1 MTKDLELRM
10 QSQVQLMLHQVEMA
24 QLIDQAE
31 RLRLIGELM
40 KHWGERRAQLGL
52 EASLGS
58 QMGSIMEWKGA
69 APRGGSSGSRILVG
83 GAGLDHA
90 AAEVDAAVVQLER
103 RDGRGAT
110 LAKLA
115 QLRYLHGATVREQM
129 REVGLAEDA
138 DRTYRNWVKALHLQV
153 FAILAARAGRVRE
166 QTVRRVTMRHVSNID
181 GT

>member
-1 MTKDLELRM
+1 MTKDQVLRM
-10 QSQVQLMLHQVEMA
+10 QQQADLALHQIEMA
-24 QLIDQAE
+24 QLNDQVE

-69 APRGGSSGSRILVG
+69 APRGGSSGARILIA

-90 AAEVDAAVVQLER
+90 AAEVDAAVVQLDR
-103 RDGRGAT
+103 RDARGAT

-166 QTVRRVTMRHVSNID
+166 QTVRRVTMRLVCNIEP
-181 GT
+181 T

>member
-1 MTKDLELRM
+1 MTKDQGLCLN
-10 QSQVQLMLHQVEMA
+10 QQVDLALHRIEGA
-24 QLIDQAE
+24 QHVDQGA
-31 RLRLIGELM
+31 RLRLVGELM
-40 KHWGERRAQLGL
+40 KHWGERRAQVGL

-69 APRGGSSGSRILVG
+69 APRGGSSGARILVG

-103 RDGRGAT
+103 RDARGAK

-115 QLRYLHGATVREQM
+115 QLRYLHGVTVREQM

-153 FAILAARAGRVRE
+153 FAILAARAGRVRQ
-166 QTVRRVTMRHVSNID
+166 QTVRRVAMRLVCNID
-181 GT
+181 AT

>member
-1 MTKDLELRM
+1 MTKDQELRL
-10 QSQVQLMLHQVEMA
+10 QGQVDHALRRIDMA
-24 QLIDQAE
+24 ALIDQSE
-31 RLRLIGELM
+31 RLRLVAELM
-40 KHWGERRAQLGL
+40 KHWGERRGQLGL
-52 EASLGS
+52 DAGLGS

-103 RDGRGAT
+103 RDPRGAT

-115 QLRYLHGATVREQM
+115 QLRYLYGATVREQM

-153 FAILAARAGRVRE
+153 FAILAARAGRVRQ
-166 QTVRRVTMRHVSNID
+166 QTVRRVTMRLACNID
-181 GT
+181 ET